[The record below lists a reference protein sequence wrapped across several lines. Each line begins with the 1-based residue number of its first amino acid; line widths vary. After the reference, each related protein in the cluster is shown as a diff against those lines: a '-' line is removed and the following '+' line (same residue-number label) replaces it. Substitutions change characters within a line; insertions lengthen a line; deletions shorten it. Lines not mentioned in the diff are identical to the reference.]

1 MSELKLSDV
10 RRIIREELEAA
21 MGESSVEE
29 TVEETVEES
38 DAPVAEAA
46 PKKGK
51 VLTENLGFET
61 PRNPGIL
68 PESYEQ
74 FRTAFKY
81 AFEKMNMKQ
90 IAGRAMNL
98 NESNSVLD
106 GLERM
111 WATVER
117 EMTGKL
123 GMPAPAFREGREF
136 WTYFATE
143 LEGDLARIVEANLQG
158 SKLVKGNS
166 IEVARAVLDVLK
178 AGS

>member
-1 MSELKLSDV
+1 MKLSDV
-10 RRIIREELEAA
+10 RRIIREELEAKMA
-21 MGESSVEE
+21 ESESCMDEA
-29 TVEETVEES
+29 EES
-38 DAPVAEAA
+38 DEKPMVTAEGSKSG
-46 PKKGK
+46 KKALK
-51 VLTENLGFET
+51 ENVGFET

-74 FRTAFKY
+74 FRGAFKY
-81 AFEKMNMKQ
+81 AFEKMNLQ
-90 IAGRAMNL
+90 QLAGRAMNL

-123 GMPAPAFREGREF
+123 GMPAPAFKEGREF
-136 WTYFATE
+136 WAYFAQD
-143 LEGDLARIVEANLQG
+143 LEGDLARVVESNLQG

-166 IEVARAVLDVLK
+166 LEVARAVLDVLK